1 MVRENAC
8 PRFFA
13 WVGKSKELEWGI
25 LMKYGRFTLK
35 AAILASLVAL
45 AGCSGGLGNLF
56 GGSQKTVQTADGVTV
71 ARPDRARRPQERST
85 IWDLFADGDDP
96 NTTVE
101 VNKYLWNASLDILK
115 FMPVE
120 AADPFSGII
129 VFGYGV
135 PPGGGQAYRATVHI
149 SDPALDARGLN
160 VALQTRGG
168 RAVSTATQHAIED
181 AILGRARQLRI
192 QDYNL

>member
-1 MVRENAC
+1 MER
-8 PRFFA
+8 
-13 WVGKSKELEWGI
+13 GI
-25 LMKYGRFTLK
+25 HMTYGRFTVR
-35 AAILASLVAL
+35 AVILASLVAL
-45 AGCSGGLGNLF
+45 AGCSGGFGNLF
-56 GGSQKTVQTADGVTV
+56 GGQTQTVQTADGQTV
-71 ARPDRARRPQERST
+71 VRPDRVRGRVQERST
-85 IWDLFADGDDP
+85 IWDLFADRDDP
-96 NTTVE
+96 NTTLE
-101 VNKYLWNASLDILK
+101 VNKYLWNASLDVLS

-120 AADPFSGII
+120 VVDPFSGVI

-135 PPGGGQAYRATVHI
+135 PPGGGQAYRATVHV

-168 RAVSTATQHAIED
+168 RAVSSATQHAIED

>member
-1 MVRENAC
+1 MT
-8 PRFFA
+8 
-13 WVGKSKELEWGI
+13 
-25 LMKYGRFTLK
+25 YGRFTVK
-35 AAILASLVAL
+35 AAILAGLVAL
-45 AGCSGGLGNLF
+45 TGCSGGLGNLF
-56 GGSQKTVQTADGVTV
+56 GGSTQTVQTADGTVV

-85 IWDLFADGDDP
+85 IWDLFADRDNP

-101 VNKYLWNASLDILK
+101 VNSYLWNASLDVLS
-115 FMPVE
+115 FLPVQTV
-120 AADPFSGII
+120 DPFTGVI

-135 PPGGGQAYRATVHI
+135 PPGGGQAYRATVHV
-149 SDPALDARGLN
+149 SDPALDARSLN